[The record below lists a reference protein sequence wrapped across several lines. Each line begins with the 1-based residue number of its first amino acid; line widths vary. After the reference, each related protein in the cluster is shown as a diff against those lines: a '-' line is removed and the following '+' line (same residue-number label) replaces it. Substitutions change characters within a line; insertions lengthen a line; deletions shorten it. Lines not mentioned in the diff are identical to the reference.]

1 MLIDKTV
8 VLRDS
13 SIISYFGDVSM
24 KRYVVTL
31 PTVKLSTVPLSGSG
45 GVESARAKKS
55 LVESLSTG
63 FKAVVL
69 NVRLMGGRF
78 SGDFFSRLNP
88 MPNAST
94 VTITSIVVKMMQ
106 NLCF

>member
-1 MLIDKTV
+1 
-8 VLRDS
+8 
-13 SIISYFGDVSM
+13 M

-55 LVESLSTG
+55 LVESLSKG
-63 FKAVVL
+63 FHAVVFSFGSL
-69 NVRLMGGRF
+69 GGRF
-78 SGDFFSRLNP
+78 SGDFFSILNP
-88 MPNAST
+88 MPNASI
-94 VTITSIVVKMMQ
+94 VTTTSIDVKIMP